1 MQKIET
7 WPPTYTIYKRINSRW
22 IKDLN
27 ISCDT
32 IKVLEENIDRK
43 ISDIPGSNIFTDT
56 FPRVRDKKER
66 INKWDFIK
74 LKSLRTAKENISEMK
89 REPTVWENIFASD
102 TSDKALISKVYEE
115 LTGLHP
121 RKANNP
127 IKKCAKDLKRN
138 HSVQQ
143 NLRSREFCSNPQEQ
157 NSYINYLELFCV
169 EDFSI
174 LSTYLFNHLFMSV
187 WTHGYLFY
195 TWTLTHYYFNFF
207 LLKLFQLWLLRDFQ
221 LVLVSLWHTVITEC
235 VCVRTW

>member
-1 MQKIET
+1 MGKHICQWYLRQGSDLQSIWRT
-7 WPPTYTIYKRINSRW
+7 HRTPPQEGKQ
-22 IKDLN
+22 
-27 ISCDT
+27 
-32 IKVLEENIDRK
+32 
-43 ISDIPGSNIFTDT
+43 
-56 FPRVRDKKER
+56 
-66 INKWDFIK
+66 
-74 LKSLRTAKENISEMK
+74 
-89 REPTVWENIFASD
+89 
-102 TSDKALISKVYEE
+102 
-115 LTGLHP
+115 
-121 RKANNP
+121 P

-174 LSTYLFNHLFMSV
+174 LPTYLFNHLFMSV

-195 TWTLTHYYFNFF
+195 TWTLTHYSFNFF

-235 VCVRTW
+235 VCVHTW